1 MYYGNAEQF
10 KTMKQLLM
18 QNCEKVL
25 TVNKMDASFRKMEA
39 WFFLIFLDIQK
50 DDDSIRRVIMG
61 CSRFAIFSFFLW
73 EKMTLLTVILFIYFF
88 TFTSPKEKEIHQ
100 NNLALKLLF

>member
-18 QNCEKVL
+18 QNSEKVL

-50 DDDSIRRVIMG
+50 DDDSFRRVIMG
-61 CSRFAIFSFFLW
+61 CSRFAIFFFLLG
-73 EKMTLLTVILFIYFF
+73 EITFLTFILFIYFF

>member
-18 QNCEKVL
+18 QNSEKVL

-61 CSRFAIFSFFLW
+61 CSRFAIFFFF
-73 EKMTLLTVILFIYFF
+73 IGRNDIFNIYFIYLFF
-88 TFTSPKEKEIHQ
+88 YLYIPKGKGDPS
-100 NNLALKLLF
+100 K